1 MTTPV
6 IMPKFEMAQESGT
19 IVRWLYQEGN
29 PVKKGEPLLEV
40 ETDKVVMEVDAP
52 ASGILKGVCAREGD
66 RVPVTE
72 VIAFIAQ
79 SGEELLEIPR
89 QGYAETPLSEKP
101 PGRQNRRLTP
111 LAQRIADERGID
123 INAIPISG
131 TSPWI
136 RRRDVERYKTF
147 PAIGGGER
155 KKRATPAARRA
166 ARESGVDLRQVNG
179 SGPRERV
186 QEADVRAASESPTT
200 EPRVLEILPLKGI
213 RRTIAERMQ
222 SSYQTAPHITLTV
235 EVDMTEAESVRR
247 SLNERAD
254 LLKVTS
260 IPVTAFL
267 VKVCAWALRRHP
279 RINAA
284 LRDEEIYVYEP
295 ANIGVAVALED
306 GLIVP
311 VIQRADKLGL
321 AEIAARLEELQERAH
336 QGRLG
341 PQDVHGGT
349 FTISNL
355 GMFGID
361 QFTAILNPPESGILA
376 IGRIVKRPI
385 AVETRGHDE
394 VVIRAMMRLT
404 LSADHRVI
412 DGAVAARFLQDV
424 VAALENPNLLLW

>member
-66 RVPVTE
+66 SVPVTE

-111 LAQRIADERGID
+111 LAQRIADDRGID

-295 ANIGVAVALED
+295 ANIGVAVALEE

>member
-89 QGYAETPLSEKP
+89 QGYAETPLSEKL

-295 ANIGVAVALED
+295 ANIGVAVALEE

>member
-295 ANIGVAVALED
+295 ANIGVAVALEE

>member
-147 PAIGGGER
+147 LAIGGGER

-295 ANIGVAVALED
+295 ANIGVAVALEE

>member
-147 PAIGGGER
+147 LAIGGGER